1 MEVLVEIY
9 DVTRQG
15 ESRGEG
21 GLGDGCCRV
30 AHGIFY
36 LYAKLLGGVEV
47 YVVHTRGGD
56 AYKFQVGQLAHGL
69 AVDYH
74 LVRDGYIGTAQTLY
88 DLLFSGVLIGCV
100 VALRGYLLH
109 IATRD
114 TILIQ
119 KNDFLHVG
127 LIYLLLFTIFRC
139 AHLANERAYDYRGA
153 TYAEE
158 CGDIGYGAHVRL
170 LVLLLA

>member
-1 MEVLVEIY
+1 M
-9 DVTRQG
+9 
-15 ESRGEG
+15 
-21 GLGDGCCRV
+21 
-30 AHGIFY
+30 
-36 LYAKLLGGVEV
+36 
-47 YVVHTRGGD
+47 
-56 AYKFQVGQLAHGL
+56 AHGL
-69 AVDYH
+69 AVDNH

-88 DLLFSGVLIGCV
+88 DLLFSGVFIGCV

-114 TILIQ
+114 TVLIQ